1 MRQAVHPAWNLLPTE
16 NLGQRAGKVV
26 TVVVHQMVPITAELV
41 PQLLDD
47 PADLLLGEVCAA
59 DLYTLSKP
67 KLIAKLVVV
76 TWRDFKH
83 SGEGEGMATVGK
95 LRPEHLD
102 SRVEYTQSDRGG
114 VLVDPVHVVHV
125 QDDRLAA
132 SHRGRQQLVASA
144 VLWHPEAAGEGQ
156 IAGKPVRE
164 HHNSIQPEP
173 TESVAVS
180 KGSEGSFVFF
190 WFVWVVLK
198 TDLNFSTI
206 FQAMNKP
213 CTKR

>member
-1 MRQAVHPAWNLLPTE
+1 MRQAVYPAWNLLPTE

-26 TVVVHQMVPITAELV
+26 TVVVHQMVPIAAELV

-76 TWRDFKH
+76 SWRDFKH

-95 LRPEHLD
+95 LRPEHLN

-125 QDDRLAA
+125 QDDWLAA
-132 SHRGRQQLVASA
+132 SHCGRQQLVASA

-173 TESVAVS
+173 ISQSQSAKGRREVS
-180 KGSEGSFVFF
+180 FF
-190 WFVWVVLK
+190 GLVWFEW
-198 TDLNFSTI
+198 F
-206 FQAMNKP
+206 
-213 CTKR
+213 

>member
-1 MRQAVHPAWNLLPTE
+1 
-16 NLGQRAGKVV
+16 
-26 TVVVHQMVPITAELV
+26 MVPITAELV

-47 PADLLLGEVCAA
+47 PANLLLGEVCAA

-76 TWRDFKH
+76 TGRDFKH
-83 SGEGEGMATVGK
+83 SGEWEGMATVGE
-95 LRPEHLD
+95 LRSEHFNP
-102 SRVEYTQSDRGG
+102 RVENTEPDRGG

-125 QDDRLAA
+125 QDDRFAA

-144 VLWHPEAAGEGQ
+144 ILWHPEAAGEGQ

-173 TESVAVS
+173 ISQSVSGNRREVS
-180 KGSEGSFVFF
+180 FF
-190 WFVWVVLK
+190 FGLVCFDWFRRP
-198 TDLNFSTI
+198 I
-206 FQAMNKP
+206 
-213 CTKR
+213 

>member
-16 NLGQRAGKVV
+16 NLSQRAGKVV

-41 PQLLDD
+41 PQFLDD

-83 SGEGEGMATVGK
+83 PGEGKGMATVGK
-95 LRPEHLD
+95 LRSEHFD
-102 SRVEYTQSDRGG
+102 AGVEHAQSDRGG

-164 HHNSIQPEP
+164 HHNSIQPISQSQSASSRRE
-173 TESVAVS
+173 VS
-180 KGSEGSFVFF
+180 IC
-190 WFVWVVLK
+190 WFDLVW
-198 TDLNFSTI
+198 F
-206 FQAMNKP
+206 
-213 CTKR
+213 

>member
-83 SGEGEGMATVGK
+83 SGERKGMATVGK
-95 LRPEHLD
+95 FRPEHLN
-102 SRVEYTQSDRGG
+102 SRMEHTQSDRGG
-114 VLVDPVHVVHV
+114 VFVDPVHVVHV

-173 TESVAVS
+173 ISRSAGIGG
-180 KGSEGSFVFF
+180 KFRFFVGLFGWV
-190 WFVWVVLK
+190 WF
-198 TDLNFSTI
+198 
-206 FQAMNKP
+206 
-213 CTKR
+213 

>member
-1 MRQAVHPAWNLLPTE
+1 
-16 NLGQRAGKVV
+16 
-26 TVVVHQMVPITAELV
+26 MVPITPELV

-67 KLIAKLVVV
+67 KLIAELVVV
-76 TWRDFKH
+76 TGRDFKH
-83 SGEGEGMATVGK
+83 SCERKRVPTVGK
-95 LRPEHLD
+95 LRAEHFHA
-102 SRVEYTQSDRGG
+102 RVEHAQPDRGC

-125 QDDRLAA
+125 QDYRLAA

-164 HHNSIQPEP
+164 HHHNSIQ
-173 TESVAVS
+173 AGGGS
-180 KGSEGSFVFF
+180 KRGSFGDRLC
-190 WFVWVVLK
+190 WFSRPIWDLVLNLK
-198 TDLNFSTI
+198 SSTE
-206 FQAMNKP
+206 MNKLVHDENKKP
-213 CTKR
+213 TRVLDVQIWNCWAESMVPTNQC